1 MIPPGTAHMCY
12 VQTVNAEAYLCQFSP
27 DTCNKLKL
35 ASAFLSAAAAAQEE
49 TDKEPAGFLAA

>member
-1 MIPPGTAHMCY
+1 MCY
-12 VQTVNAEAYLCQFSP
+12 VQAVNAEAYLCQFSP

-35 ASAFLSAAAAAQEE
+35 ANSFLIAAAAAQEE